1 MGAGQSST
9 PFADPGRMSVNWFFA
24 NARRVAPQVQLF
36 CLPYAGASAAVYRT
50 WGELVGPEVEV
61 LSAQLPGRGWRLR
74 EAPASDLVLLAR
86 QVAEAIAARADRPFA
101 VFGHSMGAWLGLE
114 VVRSLEAVGRAP
126 LLFFASGRQAPLHGC
141 TQPPMSH
148 LDDEAF
154 VGEVQTRYGGIPAE
168 LLAEREL
175 LALLLPAL
183 RADIELLERH
193 EHAPDAPIRT
203 PIHAVVGD
211 TDPVVSRAE
220 MEAWALETSGD
231 FRLTE
236 LRGGHFY
243 FQQDPSALL
252 SLIRDQLTADDRLVL
267 AKGA

>member
-1 MGAGQSST
+1 GDGGFGGRGAAGVGGVPGGAAGGAGALG
-9 PFADPGRMSVNWFFA
+9 PAAAWA
-24 NARRVAPQVQLF
+24 
-36 CLPYAGASAAVYRT
+36 AG
-50 WGELVGPEVEV
+50 
-61 LSAQLPGRGWRLR
+61 
-74 EAPASDLVLLAR
+74 
-86 QVAEAIAARADRPFA
+86 
-101 VFGHSMGAWLGLE
+101 
-114 VVRSLEAVGRAP
+114 
-126 LLFFASGRQAPLHGC
+126 
-141 TQPPMSH
+141 
-148 LDDEAF
+148 
-154 VGEVQTRYGGIPAE
+154 
-168 LLAEREL
+168 
-175 LALLLPAL
+175 
-183 RADIELLERH
+183 DIELLERH

-203 PIHAVVGD
+203 PIHAVVGG